1 MTAIKILMLDLCNP
15 FYWVFVTFSEM
26 RGSQQIWICSMV
38 ALHPESF
45 ICCILCIHICITDE
59 RLMSAVIISMAG
71 DEIMPVEDW
80 LAIITPLWDHY
91 THLLVPSHQSQNYSN
106 YRCRDFNRHSKSDR
120 LPCSLLPASG
130 ISQGP
135 NKYDCDIWC
144 LSLCVYPA
152 PPGLAALAVLWRITR
167 SVSCYGAPGGVWG
180 HNIGI
185 ISAAWC
191 HSASHYIRT
200 LAITDSDSGENSGGF
215 VRNSHTSRNISHR
228 LQFNCHLQKLIESI
242 VYGPWARR
250 NLLVTVGI
258 ILSIVLEHFD
268 FSIIFPLW
276 VRSR

>member
-1 MTAIKILMLDLCNP
+1 MKCEDRHKSE
-15 FYWVFVTFSEM
+15 FVQWSLYIQTVLF
-26 RGSQQIWICSMV
+26 V
-38 ALHPESF
+38 
-45 ICCILCIHICITDE
+45 ILCIHICITDE

-120 LPCSLLPASG
+120 LLCSLLPASG

-167 SVSCYGAPGGVWG
+167 SVSCWMVVELLEVCEVTISGLSPQLGVTLHPHPG
-180 HNIGI
+180 H
-185 ISAAWC
+185 
-191 HSASHYIRT
+191 
-200 LAITDSDSGENSGGF
+200 
-215 VRNSHTSRNISHR
+215 HR
-228 LQFNCHLQKLIESI
+228 
-242 VYGPWARR
+242 
-250 NLLVTVGI
+250 
-258 ILSIVLEHFD
+258 
-268 FSIIFPLW
+268 
-276 VRSR
+276 